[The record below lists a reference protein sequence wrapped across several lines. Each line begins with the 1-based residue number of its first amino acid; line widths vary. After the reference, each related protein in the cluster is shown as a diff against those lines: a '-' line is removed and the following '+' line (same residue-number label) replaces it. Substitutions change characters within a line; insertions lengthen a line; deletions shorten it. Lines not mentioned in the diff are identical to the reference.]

1 MNDIV
6 IHPYNATYN
15 KIETE
20 PSIAQDLYEY
30 LTFKV
35 PNYEFMKSKSPEKLR
50 HWSGEIHLYNRRT
63 KRVYV
68 GLTPR
73 IEEFARD
80 RGFTVGIA
88 TKGDVEFSAVEAAE
102 FIKTLGLP
110 EDKTPRYY
118 QFKSFLQA
126 VRKHRTLI
134 VSPTASGKSL
144 FLYLLIRYYL
154 LALESGSD
162 KILLMVPTINL
173 VHQMISDFKEYGWE
187 GVDRYV
193 HLIYEGQEK
202 HNPAKPVY
210 ISTWQSIYNEEK
222 EYFDFNVIICDEVHH
237 AQADSIKGIM
247 EAADKTD
254 VRIGCTGTLNDT
266 LTHRL
271 VLEGL
276 FGEVYEAT
284 TTKELI
290 EQKHLAE
297 LRIKCIILKHLPKPK
312 VYEYSDE
319 IEYLAEHEPRN
330 RFIQNLALSLHGN
343 TMILFRLVDKHGKG
357 LYNRI
362 KNSTDRP
369 IYLIH
374 GGVDGEERES
384 IRRILAKEQ
393 NAILVGSYGT
403 VSTGINIPSLR
414 NIIFASPYKS
424 RIKVLQ
430 SIGRGLRMAENKTKC
445 TVFDLADDLTKG
457 GSQNVTLKH
466 FNERVKL
473 YYEEDFEPQ
482 IYRVDLKNAK

>member
-1 MNDIV
+1 M
-6 IHPYNATYN
+6 Y
-15 KIETE
+15 
-20 PSIAQDLYEY
+20 
-30 LTFKV
+30 
-35 PNYEFMKSKSPEKLR
+35 
-50 HWSGEIHLYNRRT
+50 
-63 KRVYV
+63 
-68 GLTPR
+68 
-73 IEEFARD
+73 
-80 RGFTVGIA
+80 
-88 TKGDVEFSAVEAAE
+88 
-102 FIKTLGLP
+102 
-110 EDKTPRYY
+110 
-118 QFKSFLQA
+118 
-126 VRKHRTLI
+126 
-134 VSPTASGKSL
+134 
-144 FLYLLIRYYL
+144 
-154 LALESGSD
+154 
-162 KILLMVPTINL
+162 
-173 VHQMISDFKEYGWE
+173 SDFKDYGWDVE
-187 GVDRYV
+187 NNV

-202 HNPAKPVY
+202 TSPKPLW
-210 ISTWQSIYNEEK
+210 ISTWQSIYDMPK
-222 EYFDFNVIICDEVHH
+222 EYYDFDAIFCDEVHH

-254 VRIGCTGTLNDT
+254 IRIGCTGTLSNT

-297 LRIKCIILKHLPKPK
+297 LKIKCIVLKHLSKPK

-319 IEYLAEHEPRN
+319 IEYLAENEARN

-369 IYLIH
+369 TYLIY
-374 GGVDGEERES
+374 GGVDGKEREN
-384 IRRILAKEQ
+384 IRGILTKEQ

-414 NIIFASPYKS
+414 NLIFASPYKS

-430 SIGRGLRMAENKTKC
+430 SIGRGLRMAESKTKC
-445 TVFDLADDLTKG
+445 TVFDIADDLTKG
-457 GSQNVTLKH
+457 NKPNTTLRH

-482 IYRVDLKNAK
+482 IYRIDLR